1 MYDYIINPETL
12 RKVKLD
18 SKKGKSILNAYRNEM
33 YGGKRSF
40 QQRLSIEVPRSI
52 SIESCIAQDDE
63 GNSYDII
70 TTKDSQDMVLGKNV
84 VLRDDQ
90 KIGTTPN
97 HYQIEANEVYDA
109 EHQPY
114 HVFLAVDTRNG
125 QVIATGAQ

>member
-33 YGGKRSF
+33 YGGA
-40 QQRLSIEVPRSI
+40 SI
-52 SIESCIAQDDE
+52 SIDSCIAQDNQ

-70 TTKDSQDMVLGKNV
+70 TTKDSQHRVLGKNV
-84 VLRDDQ
+84 VLREDK

-97 HYQIEANEVYDA
+97 HYQIEVNEVYDA

-125 QVIATGAQ
+125 EVIATGAQ